1 MTLRIIA
8 LSIIRN
14 NKMVIS
20 ITILG
25 IMKLSMTTVDAKCHY
40 AKCQNA

>member
-1 MTLRIIA
+1 MTLRMIA
-8 LSIIRN
+8 LSIIRH

-25 IMKLSMTTVDAKCHY
+25 IMKLSTTTVDGKCHY
-40 AKCQNA
+40 AKRQNA